1 MNQKDRLF
9 DTEIRKTG
17 DFVFDDRVV
26 SVFPD
31 MINRSVPGYSL
42 VVPMI
47 GLLARQ
53 YAQDNSN
60 LYDLGCS
67 LGAASLAM
75 RAAVRAKNARI
86 WAVDNSPGMIRQ
98 LSSTLAEDDDTG
110 LPEIRPLHQDI
121 LETPIENASVVV
133 LNFTLQFVEP
143 SMRNGLLEKIIE
155 GLNSGG
161 ILILSEKI
169 SFDDPREQALQVHWH
184 HEFKRAQGYSD
195 LEIARKRDA
204 LENVMRPDSMQ
215 QHRNRLRDVGF
226 KDVYQWFQ
234 GFNFVSMIAIR
245 PPG

>member
-9 DTEIRKTG
+9 DTDIQNIG

-26 SVFPD
+26 RVFPD

-53 YAQDNSN
+53 YAQDHSN

-75 RAAVRAKNARI
+75 RAAVRARNARI
-86 WAVDNSPGMIRQ
+86 WAVDNSADMIRQ
-98 LSSTLAEDDDTG
+98 FSATLEEQDGAG
-110 LPEIRPLHQDI
+110 SPAIHPLHQDI
-121 LETPIENASVVV
+121 LETRIEDASVVV
-133 LNFTLQFVEP
+133 LNFTLQFVDP
-143 SMRNGLLEKIIE
+143 SKREGLLKKIVE
-155 GLNSGG
+155 GLNPGG

-169 SFDDPREQALQVHWH
+169 RFDDLQEQALQVHWH
-184 HEFKRAQGYSD
+184 HQFKRAQGYSD

-204 LENVMRPDSMQ
+204 LENVLTPESMQ
-215 QHRNRLRDVGF
+215 QHRNRLRSAGF
-226 KDVYQWFQ
+226 TDVYQWFQ
-234 GFNFVSMIAIR
+234 GFNFVSMVAFR
-245 PPG
+245 PPA